1 MLRHVLLCSLLLGG
15 PTGCGRV
22 DLDRPLGVA
31 IMELQPDEPE
41 PYRWV
46 TKVARE
52 ALFAAIAD
60 MGGMVGVP
68 CVGLTTKDNIC
79 NPVIVMRP
87 ARADENCVEKLGFVG
102 TDLNTIVI
110 CPRIS
115 TSVWTV
121 NVVVRHEFG
130 HVLGAGHVADPNSIM
145 KPGAEAWRP
154 DWAPPSLDPPYTDI
168 DYWEI
173 CSHPWRTIS
182 GRCGR

>member
-1 MLRHVLLCSLLLGG
+1 MNLHKLLLSLALA
-15 PTGCGRV
+15 GCGRI
-22 DLDRPLGVA
+22 DLYRPVELDIA
-31 IMELQPDEPE
+31 ELQPDEPE
-41 PYRWV
+41 NYRWV
-46 TKVARE
+46 TKVATE
-52 ALFAAIAD
+52 ALKQAIAD
-60 MGGMVGVP
+60 MGGHVGTT

-79 NPVIVMRP
+79 NPIIHMRP
-87 ARADENCVEKLGFVG
+87 ARTEKECIDKLGYVG

-130 HVLGAGHVADPNSIM
+130 HVLGAGHVADQNSIM
-145 KPGAEAWRP
+145 KSGAEAWRP

-168 DYWEI
+168 DYREI
-173 CSHPWRTIS
+173 CSHPWRSIG